1 MPRSPNKLYQDILQA
16 ISELEVFC
24 KDKNIDDFLEDRQ
37 LQLTVERELEIIG
50 EALSRLRREFPD
62 HAETIPDIEKI
73 IGLRNVL
80 AHGYDVLDYE
90 ILWDAIVNR
99 MHILKKSISERA

>member
-1 MPRSPNKLYQDILQA
+1 MPRSAGKLYEDILQA

-24 KDKNIDDFLEDRQ
+24 KGKDIDDFLEDRQ
-37 LQLTVERELEIIG
+37 LQVTAERELEIIG
-50 EALSRLRREFPD
+50 EALSRLRREISD
-62 HAETIPDIEKI
+62 HADTIPDIEKI

-90 ILWDAIVNR
+90 ILWDVIVNR
-99 MHILKKSISERA
+99 MHILKKSIADRT